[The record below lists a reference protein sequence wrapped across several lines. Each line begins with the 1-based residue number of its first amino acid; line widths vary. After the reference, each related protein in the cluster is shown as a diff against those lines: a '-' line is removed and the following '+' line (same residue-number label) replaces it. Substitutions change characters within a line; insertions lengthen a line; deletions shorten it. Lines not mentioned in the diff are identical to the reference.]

1 MTGSVASLRRRR
13 GSARRLLCPIVDP
26 VAGGEQ
32 QPLPLMDPAPPS
44 SVRRPSRRIQLR
56 RRAALVRAVVAS
68 SSARPAIR
76 RSRIPLLEVAAVF
89 LPRPPVTPRRLVVPS
104 PPGVPSVAALLRSIQ
119 PWGRC
124 RSARR
129 GSAATPA
136 RRRAWGAGR
145 SVAALPVVE
154 QRPPLQ
160 LVLASIRR
168 RHRPPVAYPVAG
180 GGCHRPQA
188 SARPPRLASPSAAA
202 RAPFAHLRP
211 RPPACRLHAS
221 VSVRA
226 VIAA

>member
-89 LPRPPVTPRRLVVPS
+89 LPRPPLQLVADPAASDPPVADPAPRPSPVACRPPS
-104 PPGVPSVAALLRSIQ
+104 PP
-119 PWGRC
+119 
-124 RSARR
+124 
-129 GSAATPA
+129 
-136 RRRAWGAGR
+136 
-145 SVAALPVVE
+145 
-154 QRPPLQ
+154 
-160 LVLASIRR
+160 
-168 RHRPPVAYPVAG
+168 
-180 GGCHRPQA
+180 
-188 SARPPRLASPSAAA
+188 ARPPRASSAVAVGA
-202 RAPFAHLRP
+202 VPTRPRHRAPI
-211 RPPACRLHAS
+211 RPPLLTPPVCRECSVLLCICDNCYAFVLGAS
-221 VSVRA
+221 
-226 VIAA
+226 